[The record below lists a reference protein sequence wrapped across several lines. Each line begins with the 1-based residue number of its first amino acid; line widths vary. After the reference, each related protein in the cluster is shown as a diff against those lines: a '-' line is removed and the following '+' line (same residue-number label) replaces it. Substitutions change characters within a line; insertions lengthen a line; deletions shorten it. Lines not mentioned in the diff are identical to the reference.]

1 MISKKA
7 KFYIQRSIFKYLIF
21 IFNSEMLF
29 INKKNQLYKDYIH
42 FYVLLDWIV
51 YISSTDKQRY
61 PKYVTKN
68 DIKCFVCCRFSFTNC
83 SKFSGIY
90 VNYSKKATSES
101 SILYHCEPIIGTYWF
116 FNDTFLEKNDRYI

>member
-42 FYVLLDWIV
+42 FYVLL
-51 YISSTDKQRY
+51 Y
-61 PKYVTKN
+61 
-68 DIKCFVCCRFSFTNC
+68 
-83 SKFSGIY
+83 
-90 VNYSKKATSES
+90 
-101 SILYHCEPIIGTYWF
+101 
-116 FNDTFLEKNDRYI
+116 